1 MKCLIL
7 AAGRGTRLS
16 SKGLPKPLVSVLGKP
31 LIERVILTA
40 KASGITSFLVVTGFK
55 GEEVRAFLDLLQERE
70 NISITHVI
78 NEEWDKEN
86 GVSVLCTE
94 EHVQGP
100 FLLTM
105 CDHLLPQS
113 AFEKMLKIH
122 LNNDE
127 VALLVD
133 RDLSNFS
140 HSDLEEAT
148 KVVVR
153 EGKVVQIGKDLTQYN
168 GIDTGLF
175 LCGESIFEALKRA
188 QSDGDTTLS
197 AGIRLLASEGRVRA
211 VHGPEEPWF
220 DIDDHRSIE
229 KAERQLLRELK
240 KTTDGPVSRYINR
253 PVSLRITRYLINTPL
268 TPNQLSFLSF
278 LAAVVAGGVFALKGY
293 AALVIGAVLAQFSSI
308 LDGCDGEV
316 ARLKSQTSEFG
327 GWFDAVLD
335 RYADAFVLL
344 GLTIH
349 VLWEGPTLGAV
360 LAGYFSVSGSLI
372 NSYTAHKYDSY
383 LRDKLGN
390 RAVTFRL
397 GRDVRIFLIFLGA
410 LLNRVLATLVVLAVI
425 TNLENIRRIWVLY
438 REWSGKKE

>member
-1 MKCLIL
+1 M
-7 AAGRGTRLS
+7 
-16 SKGLPKPLVSVLGKP
+16 
-31 LIERVILTA
+31 
-40 KASGITSFLVVTGFK
+40 
-55 GEEVRAFLDLLQERE
+55 
-70 NISITHVI
+70 
-78 NEEWDKEN
+78 
-86 GVSVLCTE
+86 
-94 EHVQGP
+94 
-100 FLLTM
+100 
-105 CDHLLPQS
+105 
-113 AFEKMLKIH
+113 
-122 LNNDE
+122 
-127 VALLVD
+127 
-133 RDLSNFS
+133 
-140 HSDLEEAT
+140 
-148 KVVVR
+148 
-153 EGKVVQIGKDLTQYN
+153 
-168 GIDTGLF
+168 
-175 LCGESIFEALKRA
+175 
-188 QSDGDTTLS
+188 
-197 AGIRLLASEGRVRA
+197 
-211 VHGPEEPWF
+211 
-220 DIDDHRSIE
+220 
-229 KAERQLLRELK
+229 K

-278 LAAVVAGGVFALKGY
+278 LTAVVAGGVFALKGY